1 MILLIIVYREYYPE
15 YPLLP
20 WLLSTEPLE
29 HLFGTVRL
37 IKRDFT
43 YADFLDLV
51 PKALHN
57 NSVFRELSP
66 AQQAREVGANDY
78 THFKTRG
85 LDLHEL
91 KNWPEDF
98 MFPQIYECAVFEAE
112 ELMSVLQVPL
122 EGTSAKLMNPH
133 FDFLGLSKP
142 PAKPDAGQEDAD
154 DDHEDDEKI
163 YCEELEDG
171 EDDDDGDVGPS
182 IPDLVRQ
189 REDMD
194 LDPESARKFEEYTF
208 AYAASQANASW
219 QR

>member
-29 HLFGTVRL
+29 HLFGMVRL

-57 NSVFRELSP
+57 NGVFRELSP

-91 KNWPEDF
+91 KNWPGAG
-98 MFPQIYECAVFEAE
+98 PAVWR
-112 ELMSVLQVPL
+112 
-122 EGTSAKLMNPH
+122 G
-133 FDFLGLSKP
+133 
-142 PAKPDAGQEDAD
+142 
-154 DDHEDDEKI
+154 
-163 YCEELEDG
+163 
-171 EDDDDGDVGPS
+171 
-182 IPDLVRQ
+182 
-189 REDMD
+189 
-194 LDPESARKFEEYTF
+194 
-208 AYAASQANASW
+208 
-219 QR
+219 